1 VREEGAE
8 GGRKGGEADHN
19 RSTRGRQRRLEEVGE
34 FRVPIGDVGL
44 SLGDGGEE
52 LCEALHASR
61 LCQIFDA
68 TDVDEA
74 VLALDDTLL
83 GEVIATDVKG

>member
-1 VREEGAE
+1 
-8 GGRKGGEADHN
+8 
-19 RSTRGRQRRLEEVGE
+19 
-34 FRVPIGDVGL
+34 VGL

-83 GEVIATDVKG
+83 SEVIATDVKG